1 MKKKKIIHLIFAVV
15 AVVSC
20 RGRDYPELRQLFV
33 EAGQMFRDYRLAL
46 EKADTAVSAVEV
58 MKIFNPRIEEF
69 IRKKEQIQEKYP
81 ELKEIQRL
89 RQTCNQMEEFQ
100 TFRNDFS
107 EFYKMGD
114 AIARKFNQDKTFK
127 AESLKG
133 RALILRIF

>member
-1 MKKKKIIHLIFAVV
+1 MKKQKIIHLFLVAV

-33 EAGQMFRDYRLAL
+33 EAGQMFKEYRLAL
-46 EKADTAVSAVEV
+46 EKADTALSAVEV
-58 MKIFNPRIEEF
+58 MKLYNPRIEEF
-69 IRKKEQIQEKYP
+69 LRKKEQIQEKYP

-100 TFRNDFS
+100 TFRSDFS

-114 AIARKFNQDKTFK
+114 AIARKFNQDKIFK
-127 AESLKG
+127 AESLRG
-133 RALILRIF
+133 RSLILRIL